1 MPFSPEEWEKIL
13 WATALYPDRP
23 NGRCVQVKAFVLLL
37 RYSRLRIGDA
47 VSLETKRIR
56 DGKLLLYT
64 AKAGTPVWLP
74 LPEEVLSS
82 LQCGAENE
90 RYFWSGVGKLKSA
103 VADWRGSLAK
113 LSKMAGARGHAHL
126 LRDFF
131 AVDLLNHGVTLEN
144 VAALLGNSVRIAEKH
159 YAPWV
164 QAGQVVLE
172 DAVMKVWK

>member
-1 MPFSPEEWEKIL
+1 MGEDPLGDCVVSRPSEWSVRASEGVRPSPEIFAAADRGRRFFGNEKNPG
-13 WATALYPDRP
+13 WQTATLHCESG
-23 NGRCVQVKAFVLLL
+23 N
-37 RYSRLRIGDA
+37 S
-47 VSLETKRIR
+47 
-56 DGKLLLYT
+56 
-64 AKAGTPVWLP
+64 VWLP